1 MRVGVVALQGDFPEH
16 AHMLRRAADELSA
29 EVEVVLVKGPHHLR
43 DLDALILT
51 GGESTTIGLLA
62 SRAGLLEPLREY
74 LSSGMPALGTCAG
87 AILMAKDVKDAVVG
101 PTSQP
106 TLGVMDIS
114 VVRNAFGR
122 QKDSFEADIDVEG
135 IGRVRGIF
143 IRAPAIVG
151 VWGATVPLAHLNHP
165 RTGRIIVLAQEG
177 PLIAS
182 SFHPELSSPELHKHL
197 LNLAKK

>member
-16 AHMLRRAADELSA
+16 MYMLRRAAEELSMG
-29 EVEVVLVKGPHHLR
+29 VEVIPVKGPHHLR
-43 DLDALILT
+43 DLDALVLT

-62 SRAGLLEPLREY
+62 KKAGLLEHLRDY
-74 LSSGMPALGTCAG
+74 LSSGVPALGTCAG
-87 AILMAKDVKDAVVG
+87 AILMAKEVRDAVVG

-106 TLGVMDIS
+106 ILGVMDIS

-122 QKDSFEADIDVEG
+122 QRDSFEADIDVEG

-143 IRAPAIVG
+143 IRAPAIAG
-151 VWGATVPLAHLNHP
+151 VWGGAAPLAYAQHP
-165 RTGRIIVLAQEG
+165 RAGRVIVLAQQG

-182 SFHPELSSPELHKHL
+182 AFHPELSSTDLHRHL
-197 LNLAKK
+197 LGLAKK